1 MATELVASNEETK
14 TASRTRPL
22 TGEEYLESLRD
33 RREIWIYGER
43 VKDVTTHPAFRN
55 TVRMIARLYDALHDP
70 ATHDILTTETDT
82 GNGGYT
88 HKFYKAPRNVE
99 ELVGARDA
107 IAEWA
112 RITFGWIGRSPDY
125 KAAFLATLGANS
137 QFYEPFQEN
146 ARRWYK
152 HVQEQVTFV
161 NHAIVNPPVDR
172 DKPLDEVKDVY
183 MHVEKETDGG
193 LIVTGAKVVAT
204 TSTLTHSNFIANNGA
219 LPIKTKPF
227 AFVCIVPT
235 DSPGVKLFCRP
246 SYEMT
251 AGVMGTPFDYPLS
264 SRMDENDSIL
274 VFDRVLVPWE
284 NVFAYGDIDKV
295 NNFFPRSGFL
305 PRFMFQGC
313 TRLAVKLD
321 FIAGLLLKSVEAT
334 GAKDF
339 RGVQAQVGEVLAWRN
354 LFWGLTDAMA
364 RTTTPWTEGYVL
376 PNLDY
381 GLAYRVMASLAY
393 PKIKE
398 IVENVLAS
406 ALIYMPS
413 SAVDFKTPEIRPYL
427 DQYVRGSGGYSA
439 EQRVK
444 LMKLMWDAMGSEFGG
459 RHELYERNY
468 FGNHESIRFETLMVA
483 EATGAAAKY
492 KGFAE
497 QCMAEYDLDGWT
509 APDLIKADDINV
521 IIKNL
526 NRNR

>member
-1 MATELVASNEETK
+1 MATELVASNEEIK
-14 TASRTRPL
+14 TALRARPL

-33 RREIWIYGER
+33 GREIWIYGER

-70 ATHDILTTETDT
+70 ATNDILTAETDT

-88 HKFYKAPRNVE
+88 HKFYKASRSAE

-107 IAEWA
+107 IAQWA
-112 RITFGWIGRSPDY
+112 RITFGWVGRSPDY

-204 TSTLTHSNFIANNGA
+204 TSTLTHCNFIANNGA

-251 AGVMGTPFDYPLS
+251 AAVMGTPFDYPLS

-274 VFDRVLVPWE
+274 IFDKVFVPWE

-468 FGNHESIRFETLMVA
+468 FGNHESIRFETLMAA
-483 EATGAAAKY
+483 EATGAAARY

-509 APDLIKADDINV
+509 APDLIKADDISL
-521 IIKNL
+521 IMRNL
-526 NRNR
+526 NGKR